1 MRSRNYSI
9 QMTIYNQKEARNF
22 WKTFKKCIQITWIR
36 LSTLGTLWI
45 KMHKLFQIIQ
55 LILTWPMLVSFQ
67 KLMKMNLLV
76 STRKIQEIVILQKIV
91 KKMTRLGKEGMGRI
105 PRNLGQNLVI
115 QINQNNQCLLEW
127 SFRAQRMIQFQKNNL
142 KMIKNHIKI

>member
-1 MRSRNYSI
+1 MRSRNFSI

-55 LILTWPMLVSFQ
+55 LILTWPMLASFQ

-127 SFRAQRMIQFQKNNL
+127 SFRAQKMIRFQKNNL